1 MTLYSA
7 TGGATFTLEL
17 MTKDCGKID
26 TGATGQQP
34 DSKGLRFVSP
44 LHDVRSFKILA
55 HAEGAKVNFST
66 FNGVTL
72 TNVTHVTVNAGSYSD
87 DIRLSSNTLVFIE
100 SNEEITIWVKQYTS
114 NPYWT
119 RLIPTDVSSS
129 GYKKVSIAG
138 SDCTHVNYLNY
149 NYGILEV
156 TTGASIEYKWNK
168 QTLAMFCKESVSDT
182 DFIQIPPPY
191 TQGKEYFIPKLDITA
206 TVFVQSIEDNTFVIV
221 NHTYDMSYSPKNT
234 DQSFTITLINKTT
247 LRLNSVK
254 PVYVLLKVNNMRMF
268 IPPTDQFSDS
278 CRKDFPFNGLH
289 SKFCVTKTGKDVSP
303 NDDEPCYC
311 IIYKEINTTPGMFF
325 ASDQLYGTTNPVC
338 SLSDSSDAD
347 GKDNDCD
354 GLVDE
359 DNCTDDR
366 LAGEVDADIDGA
378 VNEDC
383 NQTVPNSKN
392 NTVESQTVPCWT
404 APPDN
409 NVTFSSSRTS
419 DVAFTD
425 APEPTIPEE
434 SHPGLKTPV
443 PTGKKPNLSSTSTSK
458 ATTTLAPSHGNTTN
472 VTTQQPLPPEEECF
486 TDCYCPCGWVAEPV
500 QYTKEELNAIV
511 EKIQEKL
518 KIEVKKLSSTTRKL
532 NSAEDQR
539 PSAKAVGV
547 VGLVFLVITLG
558 GIFLLDLKTLADA
571 FRTLLDNVR
580 QPFRQ

>member
-1 MTLYSA
+1 MICSDL
-7 TGGATFTLEL
+7 
-17 MTKDCGKID
+17 
-26 TGATGQQP
+26 
-34 DSKGLRFVSP
+34 
-44 LHDVRSFKILA
+44 
-55 HAEGAKVNFST
+55 
-66 FNGVTL
+66 L
-72 TNVTHVTVNAGSYSD
+72 TQNIHC
-87 DIRLSSNTLVFIE
+87 IFE
-100 SNEEITIWVKQYTS
+100 
-114 NPYWT
+114 
-119 RLIPTDVSSS
+119 
-129 GYKKVSIAG
+129 
-138 SDCTHVNYLNY
+138 
-149 NYGILEV
+149 
-156 TTGASIEYKWNK
+156 
-168 QTLAMFCKESVSDT
+168 
-182 DFIQIPPPY
+182 
-191 TQGKEYFIPKLDITA
+191 
-206 TVFVQSIEDNTFVIV
+206 
-221 NHTYDMSYSPKNT
+221 
-234 DQSFTITLINKTT
+234 
-247 LRLNSVK
+247 
-254 PVYVLLKVNNMRMF
+254 LLKVF
-268 IPPTDQFSDS
+268 
-278 CRKDFPFNGLH
+278 
-289 SKFCVTKTGKDVSP
+289 V
-303 NDDEPCYC
+303 E
-311 IIYKEINTTPGMFF
+311 
-325 ASDQLYGTTNPVC
+325 
-338 SLSDSSDAD
+338 
-347 GKDNDCD
+347 
-354 GLVDE
+354 
-359 DNCTDDR
+359 
-366 LAGEVDADIDGA
+366 DADIDGA

-419 DVAFTD
+419 EVSFTD

-434 SHPGLKTPV
+434 SHPGLKIPV

-472 VTTQQPLPPEEECF
+472 LTTQQPLPPEEECF